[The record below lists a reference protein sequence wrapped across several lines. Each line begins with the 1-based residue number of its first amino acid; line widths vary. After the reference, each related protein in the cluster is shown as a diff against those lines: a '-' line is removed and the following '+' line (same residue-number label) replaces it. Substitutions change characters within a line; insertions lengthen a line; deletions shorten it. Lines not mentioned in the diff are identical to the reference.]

1 MSTQERSWATY
12 LSVAGAALLLAG
24 VAAALLRRERKP
36 RSFREDPIG
45 AIKDRSGLLA
55 GRAQD
60 ASDELLTR
68 LQESL
73 DELRGRL
80 PDVNRRKLE
89 KRRSHLNHRLA
100 DLNSQ
105 VQALVK
111 DLRGNSLF
119 HR

>member
-12 LSVAGAALLLAG
+12 LSIAGVVLLLAG
-24 VAAALLRRERKP
+24 AVVTLLRRERKP

-45 AIKDRSGLLA
+45 AIKDRSELLA

-60 ASDELLTR
+60 ASEELLKR

-73 DELRGRL
+73 GELQGRL

-89 KRRSHLNHRLA
+89 KRRAHLNQRLL
-100 DLNSQ
+100 DLNGQ

-119 HR
+119 SR